1 VFWVFVEFFAI
12 IFFPFREFS
21 PCFRLFHV
29 GLQESEGCFDLPSEF
44 LFWYQV
50 INHGI
55 SLALVESAQ
64 KLARE
69 FFNLP
74 LEEKQKYAENPN
86 DLIPQGYGRGFRM
99 PESTILDW
107 HDIFLHYF
115 LPLSLKNISTW
126 PHKPAAYRY
135 FNLSDTRIGDQEKN
149 SIHFQHVCIPV

>member
-1 VFWVFVEFFAI
+1 MLCEGLRVCKSLRGVLICQVNFF
-12 IFFPFREFS
+12 
-21 PCFRLFHV
+21 
-29 GLQESEGCFDLPSEF
+29 G
-44 LFWYQV
+44 YQV

-107 HDIFLHYF
+107 HDVFLHYF

-135 FNLSDTRIGDQEKN
+135 CNLSDTRIGDQEKN
-149 SIHFQHVCIPV
+149 SIHFRHVCIPV

>member
-1 VFWVFVEFFAI
+1 
-12 IFFPFREFS
+12 
-21 PCFRLFHV
+21 LK
-29 GLQESEGCFDLPSEF
+29 ESEGRFDLPSEF
-44 LFWYQV
+44 VFWYQV

-135 FNLSDTRIGDQEKN
+135 CHLSDTRIGDQGKKFN
-149 SIHFQHVCIPV
+149 SLPACVYSSIIHVCIDLFVKREF